1 MAFAEI
7 VSKMVNKYQFIRNN
21 KLATDIVL
29 IDGIGRTGKAMLGQ
43 IISSFDRVEKLSIE
57 IEFDYLPHLYRLGRI
72 SFDAAKTLLQVSA
85 DTYLYNL
92 MIGRNVNHR
101 LQDATSIY
109 KDANP
114 NRYIDRSTLPEGSEV
129 GKRVKIQK
137 PILQELTHDAI
148 KMADF
153 FFDIFDNNLKII
165 YMYRDPVPTII
176 EWARRD
182 FGNRISKDPTELHLC
197 YMWKQSAVPLLAYQ
211 WEDDYL
217 KLKGMERI
225 IGMIN
230 YNFHSNL
237 AAYHKVSD
245 QRKKLIQIVK
255 FDDLVTDS
263 WPVVKKTAEFLNT
276 STTEKTETIL
286 LRERCPRKKDPA
298 ERKQQIKYILNETK
312 NKKYQQ
318 IFQELINK
326 YDKNH
331 WKI

>member
-1 MAFAEI
+1 MT
-7 VSKMVNKYQFIRNN
+7 NKYQFVRHN

-29 IDGIGRTGKAMLGQ
+29 IDGIGRTGKAMFGQ
-43 IISSFDRVEKLSIE
+43 IISSFNRVEKLCID
-57 IEFDYLPHLYRLGRI
+57 IEFDYLPHLYRLGGVN
-72 SFDAAKTLLQVSA
+72 FDAAKTLLQVSA

-101 LQDATSIY
+101 YQDATSIY

-114 NRYIDRSTLPEGSEV
+114 NRYLNRSTLPEGHDV
-129 GKRVKIQK
+129 GKRVKNQK

-148 KMADF
+148 KMTDF
-153 FFDIFDNNLKII
+153 FFDIFKKKLKII
-165 YMYRDPVPTII
+165 YMYRDPVPTIV
-176 EWARRD
+176 EWAKRD
-182 FGNRISKDPTELHLC
+182 FGERIDKDPTELQLC
-197 YMWKQSAVPLLAYQ
+197 YRWKQSSVPVLAYQ

-217 KLKGMERI
+217 KLKKMERI

-237 AAYHKVSD
+237 AAYQKVSD

-255 FDDLVTDS
+255 FDDLIIDP
-263 WPVVKKTAEFLNT
+263 WPVVKKAAKFLKT
-276 STTEKTETIL
+276 DTTEMTEKIL

-298 ERKQQIKYILNETK
+298 ERKQQINYILNETK
-312 NKKYQQ
+312 NKKYQRV
-318 IFQELINK
+318 FQELINK